1 MTEIGLKHASQ
12 KLKLNTSQFIQHNSY
27 RDSLSKK
34 ENRLSWQNKSMNEQ
48 DLSSACR
55 TPNQIS
61 FHKTINANQFYSTCL
76 LMQSER
82 HTDSDKKTQM
92 INKNLETSVLS
103 DGALNNAQILDNSI
117 SSEES

>member
-1 MTEIGLKHASQ
+1 
-12 KLKLNTSQFIQHNSY
+12 
-27 RDSLSKK
+27 
-34 ENRLSWQNKSMNEQ
+34 
-48 DLSSACR
+48 
-55 TPNQIS
+55 
-61 FHKTINANQFYSTCL
+61 
-76 LMQSER
+76 MQSER